1 MKKKEIIERI
11 KKNILIPIIRVNTS
25 DEANLIAEILIRKQ
39 ITIIEITMTVDNAE
53 KVIKDLKKKYNN
65 DIIVGAGTVL
75 TEEIAKKV
83 IDNGA
88 EFILSPC
95 INEKMIKFCNNNNIP
110 VIPGALTPTEIMNAN
125 SLGADL
131 VKIFPIS
138 SVGGPAYIKALN
150 NVFPFIDF
158 VPTGGVNLD
167 TIPAYLK
174 LGIEVLGIGSELI
187 NKEFVNEGK
196 VELVEENINK
206 YIHVLNKY
214 RKIN

>member
-1 MKKKEIIERI
+1 MNKKEIIDRM

-25 DEANLIAEILIRKQ
+25 DEADLIAEILIKKQ

-53 KVIKDLKKKYNN
+53 KVIKELKKKYNN

-75 TEEIAKKV
+75 SEEIAKKV
-83 IDNGA
+83 LDNGA

-95 INEKMIKFCNNNNIP
+95 INEKVIKFCNINNIA
-110 VIPGALTPTEIMNAN
+110 VIPGALTPTEIMYAN
-125 SLGADL
+125 DLGADL
-131 VKIFPIS
+131 VKIFPVS

-167 TIPAYLK
+167 TIPVYLK

-187 NKEFVNEGK
+187 NKELVREGK
-196 VELVEENINK
+196 IELIEENIDE
-206 YIHVLNKY
+206 YINVLNKY
-214 RKIN
+214 KK